1 MAHYRCYF
9 LNDAGSIRSF
19 ETFECA
25 TDQEAIEVARV
36 MFEQRSHFHGFEVW
50 LRDRQVHV
58 EQAAPTKEGGDGA
71 R

>member
-25 TDQEAIEVARV
+25 TDQEAVDVARL
-36 MFEQRSHFHGFEVW
+36 MFAQRSHFRGFEVW
-50 LRDRQVHV
+50 LRDRQVYV
-58 EQAAPTKEGGDGA
+58 EQAAPPKEDKDGA

>member
-9 LNDAGSIRSF
+9 LNDGGSIRSF

-25 TDQEAIEVARV
+25 TDQEAVELARL
-36 MFEQRSHFHGFEVW
+36 MFAQRPHFHGFEVW

-58 EQAAPTKEGGDGA
+58 ESAKPTKEGEDGG